1 MLPAKCMQITSSLVL
16 YFGASEI
23 CFETSLWFAGLP
35 TVKPGTAHS
44 EKPQTVKV
52 ETARKAGSCG
62 KDMVPTAIG
71 ERWCVMRGLSWY
83 FHGSQQFPSQ
93 NSSQFCASKK
103 KQHGTSRELEH
114 GP

>member
-1 MLPAKCMQITSSLVL
+1 MYASHKLFGSLFLGHLKLPSKR
-16 YFGASEI
+16 
-23 CFETSLWFAGLP
+23 P
-35 TVKPGTAHS
+35 TVVCRAPYRKAGVPGAQRGL
-44 EKPQTVKV
+44 PQTVKV

-62 KDMVPTAIG
+62 KDMAATAIG

-93 NSSQFCASKK
+93 NSSQFCASKE